1 MHKVLEDLNICP
13 DCGEAESLI
22 CSSCGGEFTRTSKQR
37 PRFCSNACK
46 QKAYRDRQKLAC
58 LPLAEFRQQK
68 RWVRAREKRPLQLNG
83 SYASSTNSK
92 TWATFEQVQSSS
104 VGDGFGVV
112 LDGSGLGCFDFDN
125 CFDGGVLKP
134 AVREFIAGIAYPI
147 VYVERSVSGNG
158 LHVFVEAEK
167 QRGFRRDGVE
177 FYSWGRFIRTT
188 LSTFIL

>member
-68 RWVRAREKRPLQLNG
+68 RWVRASGKRPVMVDG
-83 SYASSTNSK
+83 SAASSTNPV
-92 TWATFEQVQSSS
+92 TWASFAEVQSGA
-104 VGDGFGVV
+104 GDGFGVV
-112 LDGSGLGCFDFDN
+112 LDGSGLGCYDFDN
-125 CFDGGVLKP
+125 CFDGDVLKP
-134 AVREFIAGIAYPI
+134 AVREFVAGIAYPI

-188 LSTFIL
+188 FNTFIL

>member
-1 MHKVLEDLNICP
+1 MLSCQQ
-13 DCGEAESLI
+13 
-22 CSSCGGEFTRTSKQR
+22 CSAYIEIKHGRR
-37 PRFCSNACK
+37 PKFCSGKC
-46 QKAYRDRQKLAC
+46 RQRAHRERRSQIERLKSLSVG
-58 LPLAEFRQQK
+58 
-68 RWVRAREKRPLQLNG
+68 RWVRADDKRPVMVDG
-83 SYASSTNSK
+83 SAASSTNPA
-92 TWATFEQVQSSS
+92 TWASFAEVQKSNA
-104 VGDGFGVV
+104 GDGFGVV

-134 AVREFIAGIAYPI
+134 AVRDFIAGIAYPI

-188 LSTFIL
+188 LDTFIL

>member
-1 MHKVLEDLNICP
+1 MLSCQQ
-13 DCGEAESLI
+13 
-22 CSSCGGEFTRTSKQR
+22 CSAHIEIKHGRR
-37 PRFCSNACK
+37 PKFCSGKC
-46 QKAYRDRQKLAC
+46 RQRAHRERRSQIERLKSLSV
-58 LPLAEFRQQK
+58 E
-68 RWVRAREKRPLQLNG
+68 RWVRASGKRPVMVDG
-83 SYASSTNSK
+83 SAASSTNPA
-92 TWATFEQVQSSS
+92 TWASFAEVQSGA
-104 VGDGFGVV
+104 GDGFGVV

-134 AVREFIAGIAYPI
+134 AVRDFITGIAYPI

-188 LSTFIL
+188 LSTYIL

>member
-1 MHKVLEDLNICP
+1 MLSCQQ
-13 DCGEAESLI
+13 
-22 CSSCGGEFTRTSKQR
+22 CSAHIEIKHGRR
-37 PRFCSNACK
+37 PKFCSGKC
-46 QKAYRDRQKLAC
+46 RQRAHRERRSQIERLKSLSVG
-58 LPLAEFRQQK
+58 
-68 RWVRAREKRPLQLNG
+68 RWVRASGKRPVMVDG
-83 SYASSTNSK
+83 SAASSTNPV
-92 TWATFEQVQSSS
+92 TWASFAEVQKSNA
-104 VGDGFGVV
+104 GDGFGVV
-112 LDGSGLGCFDFDN
+112 LDGSGLGCYDFDD

-134 AVREFIAGIAYPI
+134 AVRDFIAGIAYPI

>member
-13 DCGEAESLI
+13 DRGEAESLI

-68 RWVRAREKRPLQLNG
+68 RWVRASGKRPVMVDG
-83 SYASSTNSK
+83 SAASSTNPD
-92 TWATFEQVQSSS
+92 TWASFAEVQSGA
-104 VGDGFGVV
+104 GDGFGVV
-112 LDGSGLGCFDFDN
+112 LDGSGLGCYDFDD
-125 CFDGGVLKP
+125 CFNDGVLKP
-134 AVREFIAGIAYPI
+134 AVRDFIAGIAYPI
-147 VYVERSVSGNG
+147 VYVERSMSGNG

-177 FYSWGRFIRTT
+177 FYSWGRFIRMT
-188 LSTFIL
+188 LDSFKL